1 MSWSDVV
8 SVRWVGT
15 GDAEWA
21 AQIVRLLLLLG
32 LGQLHAAAPDHL
44 TDEEHAVA
52 QQVFLTQ
59 VLPQSTDTQSHV

>member
-1 MSWSDVV
+1 M

-32 LGQLHAAAPDHL
+32 LGQLHAPAPDHL
-44 TDEEHAVA
+44 TDEEHALP
-52 QQVFLTQ
+52 QQVLLTQ
-59 VLPQSTDTQSHV
+59 VLSQSTDTQSHV